1 VGWLAGLGCENVC
14 YKKHLAMTSSK
25 CLPVLDHFLCGYSL
39 QIGTIFIGWLGLG
52 MVVVQLLTVVV
63 YFLSYGR
70 QIPDWQLLLFIAV
83 GEDLISSSVF
93 GFLLYGAYK
102 KKPSFVV
109 PYLILSAISILT
121 GSLVVIGFG
130 AYVFLY
136 SPGLGA
142 IILITGELIVAVLA
156 YLWLVVYSY
165 YQQLNKCCSLP
176 QHDGTVETVLKIAKN
191 EDYMPYHKLPSQG
204 NVME

>member
-1 VGWLAGLGCENVC
+1 
-14 YKKHLAMTSSK
+14 MTSFK

-39 QIGTIFIGWLGLG
+39 QIGTIFTGWLGLG
-52 MVVVQLLTVVV
+52 TVVVQLLTVVE

-70 QIPDWQLLLFIAV
+70 QIPDWELLLFIAV
-83 GEDLISSSVF
+83 GEGLISSSIF
-93 GFLLYGAYK
+93 GFLLYGAYR

-109 PYLILSAISILT
+109 PYLVLSAVSIIT
-121 GSLVVIGFG
+121 GSLVVIVFG
-130 AYVFLY
+130 AYIFLY

-142 IILITGELIVAVLA
+142 IILVSGGLIVALSA

-176 QHDGTVETVLKIAKN
+176 QHDVTVETVLKMAKN
-191 EDYMPYHKLPSQG
+191 EDYMPYYRLPSQG
-204 NVME
+204 NVIE